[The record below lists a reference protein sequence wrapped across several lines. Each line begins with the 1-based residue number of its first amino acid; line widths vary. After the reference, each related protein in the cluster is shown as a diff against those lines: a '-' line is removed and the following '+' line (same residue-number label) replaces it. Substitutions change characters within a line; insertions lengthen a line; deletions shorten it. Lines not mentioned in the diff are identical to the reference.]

1 MANNPGTSLPEH
13 FAGLPDP
20 RVERTKR
27 HSLHDILVIT
37 ICAVICG
44 ADDWVSIE
52 LFGKS
57 KEGWFRSFLGLP
69 HGIPSHDTLGRVFAA
84 LDPTAFAQCFAS
96 WVQSVANVT
105 DGEVVAIDGK
115 TLRRSFDRAAGKAAI
130 HMVSAWATKNR
141 LVLGQVK
148 TDEKSNEITAIPKL
162 LDVLAL
168 EGCIVTIDAMGCQK
182 EIARKVTEKKADYI
196 FGLKANQ
203 PTLHESVKAYF
214 DEALKHD
221 FAGVRHGHSVDH
233 FRGHGRVERRETW
246 CTNDLGWFE
255 EKDQWPGLRSI
266 AMVESTRQ
274 IDGKSSTERRYYVG
288 SLKGTNAKHYAKAV
302 RNHWGVENG
311 LHWILDVAFREDESR
326 IRKDHAPE
334 NMAMLRH
341 VAVNLLKNEQT
352 LKVGVKNKR
361 LKAGWD
367 EDYLLRVLGV

>member
-1 MANNPGTSLPEH
+1 MPNNIGTSLPEH
-13 FAGLPDP
+13 FADLPDP
-20 RVERTKR
+20 RIERTKR

-57 KEGWFRSFLGLP
+57 KEAWFRTFLELP

-115 TLRRSFDRAAGKAAI
+115 TLRRSFDRAAGKAAV

-141 LVLGQVK
+141 LVLGQIK
-148 TDEKSNEITAIPKL
+148 TDAKSNEIKAIPRL

-182 EIARKVTEKKADYI
+182 EIARKVTEKKADYV

-214 DEALKHD
+214 DEALKHG
-221 FAGVRHGHSVDH
+221 FAGVRHGHNVEH
-233 FRGHGRVERRETW
+233 YRGHGRVERRETW

-255 EKDQWPGLRSI
+255 EKDQWAAMRSI

-274 IDGKSSTERRYYVG
+274 IDGRSSTERRYYVG
-288 SLKGTNAKHYAKAV
+288 SLKGTNAKQYARAV
-302 RNHWGVENG
+302 RTHWGVENS
-311 LHWILDVAFREDESR
+311 LHWVLDVAFREDESR
-326 IRKDHAPE
+326 IRKDHGPE
-334 NMAMLRH
+334 NMALLRH
-341 VAVNLLKNEQT
+341 VAVNLLKNDKT

-367 EDYLLRVLGV
+367 DDYLLKVLGV